1 MADTLPTTAADAE
14 MASVAQP
21 RHQLG
26 AEPALHRV
34 IYVSSSRIP
43 FSDQDLVELLT
54 IAQRNNHRVGIS
66 GMLLYNDGNWLQVLE
81 GSREAVRS
89 MFMRIRVD
97 NRHQDVIQVLD
108 EPIDSRLFDQWSMGF
123 RNLSGADL
131 SSLPGFTDFMNKGS
145 NPRAFRP
152 DASGCLEILRMFRD
166 G

>member
-1 MADTLPTTAADAE
+1 MADTLSTPAANAATE
-14 MASVAQP
+14 SAAQP
-21 RHQLG
+21 RHQPSS
-26 AEPALHRV
+26 EPALQRV
-34 IYVSSSRIP
+34 IYVSSSRVP
-43 FSDQDLVELLT
+43 FSDQDLVDLLT
-54 IAQRNNHRVGIS
+54 VARRNNHLVGIS

-89 MFMRIRVD
+89 MFMRIRAD

-108 EPIDSRLFDQWSMGF
+108 EPIGSRLFDQWSMGF